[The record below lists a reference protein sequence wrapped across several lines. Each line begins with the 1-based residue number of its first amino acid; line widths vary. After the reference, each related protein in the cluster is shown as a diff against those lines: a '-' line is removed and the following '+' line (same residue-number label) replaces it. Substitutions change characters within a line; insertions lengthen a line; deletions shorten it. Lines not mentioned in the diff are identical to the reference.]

1 MNVFNVF
8 STRPFT
14 IEFPHHTQHE
24 LSVLPEGERK
34 GTWNEEFERILNCN
48 NKAIPFGYCLIN
60 TETAESFADLFRS
73 FFDIMKAEPS
83 VIITDEQAA
92 IDSAL
97 QQLKR

>member
-1 MNVFNVF
+1 MEKLRVKSGGLGLF
-8 STRPFT
+8 
-14 IEFPHHTQHE
+14 
-24 LSVLPEGERK
+24 LGK
-34 GTWNEEFERILNCN
+34 NCN
-48 NKAIPFGYCLIN
+48 NKAIPFGYCFIN

-73 FFDIMKAEPS
+73 FFDIMKAESS